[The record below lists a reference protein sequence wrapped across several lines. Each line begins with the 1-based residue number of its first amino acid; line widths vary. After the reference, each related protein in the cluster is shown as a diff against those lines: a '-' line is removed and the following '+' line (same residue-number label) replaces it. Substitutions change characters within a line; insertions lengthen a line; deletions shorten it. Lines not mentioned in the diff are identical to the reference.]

1 MIDPTQELQVWQSA
15 EIAQYDIEGSL
26 EQVTNNLRAIKKF
39 VRKHMKKGVDYGTI
53 PGAGEKPTLLKPG
66 GEKLNAL
73 FNVRPV
79 FTFLTTKEDLETG
92 LVFYRIQCD
101 LVQRQSGLLM
111 GSGVGI
117 CSSYEGKYR
126 WRWAPRHAVPPEL
139 NPDKLKQQGG
149 RVSEFAFAIEKAET
163 AGQYGKPAE
172 YWARF
177 AAAIADSTA
186 AKVQRKTRKG
196 AMMDAWEIDGTLY
209 RIPNE
214 DLADVWNTVVKIG
227 QKRAMVAADLSLG
240 CVSDIFTQDLED
252 FGDEPSGGVSV
263 VHTKETFMAVIRT
276 DLTEYIR
283 DGKPDMAAIAEILK
297 PKKLWPYTPE
307 KHDEMLAAL
316 TAAVR
321 P

>member
-1 MIDPTQELQVWQSA
+1 MWQSA

-26 EQVTNNLRAIKKF
+26 EQVTNNLGAIKKF
-39 VRKHMKKGVDYGTI
+39 VKKHMKKGVDYGTI
-53 PGAGEKPTLLKPG
+53 PGAGDKPTLFKSG
-66 GEKLNAL
+66 AEKLNAL
-73 FNVRPV
+73 FNSRPV
-79 FTFLTTKEDLETG
+79 YTFLTTKEDLETG

-101 LVQRQSGLLM
+101 LIHRQSGLVM

-117 CSSYEGKYR
+117 CSSYETKYR
-126 WRWAPRHAVPPEL
+126 WRWVPLHETKLLGLVAVA
-139 NPDKLKQQGG
+139 LKQRGG
-149 RVSEFAFAIEKAET
+149 RVSEFDFAIDKAEI

-177 AAAIADSTA
+177 QQAIADNTA
-186 AKVQRKTRKG
+186 TEIKRKTRKG
-196 AMMDAWEIDGTLY
+196 AEMKAWEIDETMY

-252 FGDEPSGGVSV
+252 FTEKPGGKSEP
-263 VHTKETFMAVIRT
+263 VHTREAFLKTIAT
-276 DLTEYIR
+276 NLAEYMDN
-283 DGKPDMAAIAEILK
+283 DGKPLMGAIAEILK
-297 PKKLWPYTPE
+297 PKKLWPYTAE